1 MNIFYCI
8 KDSLEHMELES
19 VAFTLGDNLNFPNL
33 SSLNLD
39 SCEVNKSKELIR
51 RVSSQLEYLHL
62 ENYLQDFGLKLDLA
76 EVLRSEKDAF
86 KKLKERL
93 LNLQFLFISIIYIF
107 FHNKSEIRIALTWSD
122 RMLCLSPVSTCLR
135 RALRQAWRSAWPAYC
150 SG

>member
-1 MNIFYCI
+1 
-8 KDSLEHMELES
+8 MELES

-39 SCEVNKSKELIR
+39 SCEANKSKELIR

-93 LNLQFLFISIIYIF
+93 LNL
-107 FHNKSEIRIALTWSD
+107 
-122 RMLCLSPVSTCLR
+122 
-135 RALRQAWRSAWPAYC
+135 
-150 SG
+150 